1 MMDSPAAR
9 AVVPPPRLHTS
20 PLIFD
25 AIDAAAAGHGLRAV
39 VAGFKDGE
47 VMRIDAR

>member
-9 AVVPPPRLHTS
+9 AVVPPPRLRTS

-25 AIDAAAAGHGLRAV
+25 AIDAIAPGRGLRGV
-39 VAGFKDGE
+39 VAGFKQAL
-47 VMRIDAR
+47 RDAD